1 MEECIEILIYMKQKG
16 IYDKKKFLKTDI
28 WKLMK
33 QDYLWREYNPL
44 ILYKGSVLTTKLVR
58 VNTIIGWN
66 EECDFYEIAKYIENK
81 IKEIDSKS
89 NKGDENNV

>member
-1 MEECIEILIYMKQKG
+1 MEECIEIIIYDKQKG

-58 VNTIIGWN
+58 VSTIIGWN
-66 EECDFYEIAKYIENK
+66 EECDFYEIAKYIEDK
-81 IKEIDSKS
+81 IKEIDNKS

>member
-1 MEECIEILIYMKQKG
+1 MEECIEIIIYNKQKG

-28 WKLMK
+28 WSLMK

-44 ILYKGSVLTTKLVR
+44 ILYKGSFLTTKLVR

>member
-1 MEECIEILIYMKQKG
+1 MEECIEIIIYNKQKG

>member
-1 MEECIEILIYMKQKG
+1 MEECIEIIIYNKQKG

-66 EECDFYEIAKYIENK
+66 EECDFDEIAKYIENK

>member
-1 MEECIEILIYMKQKG
+1 MEKCIEIIIYNKQKG

-28 WKLMK
+28 WSLMK
-33 QDYLWREYNPL
+33 QDYLWRKYNPL
-44 ILYKGSVLTTKLVR
+44 ILYKGLVLTTKLVR
-58 VNTIIGWN
+58 VNKITGWS
-66 EECDFYEIAKYIENK
+66 EECDFYEIAEYIENK

>member
-1 MEECIEILIYMKQKG
+1 MKEYIEIIIYDKQKS

-28 WKLMK
+28 WNLMK
-33 QDYLWREYNPL
+33 QEYLWRKYNPL
-44 ILYKGSVLTTKLVR
+44 ILYKGSVLTTKLVK
-58 VNTIIGWN
+58 VSKATGWC